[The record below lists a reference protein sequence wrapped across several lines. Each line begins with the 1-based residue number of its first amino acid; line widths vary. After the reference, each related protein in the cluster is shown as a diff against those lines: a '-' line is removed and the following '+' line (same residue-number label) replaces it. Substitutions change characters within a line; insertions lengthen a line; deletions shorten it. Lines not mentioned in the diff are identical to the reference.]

1 MRNLIAVDNL
11 SELRYIE
18 SCNPSLSNAPLILLS
33 SNFSYHSLVEFKKR
47 QFYSYDENITSS
59 DATRMDKDIHRIL
72 WKWFEDD
79 DGRDLSNVDG
89 CSLGIVFTPSVEII
103 LNTILRYQHGLA
115 SLLKSDDVVY
125 YCSRTEDIFIDV
137 LHSLQKKMHF
147 KCVEVEYNQDQK
159 YATLEDGIQTFDPN
173 GRKRDLSTS
182 FKLASLFKRVI
193 FRLLVT
199 FQVVDS
205 NNRVLLVPAGKLD
218 EYINDVTTNNNA
230 KDFAWMFPLS
240 GFADI
245 KKFFNRSTLSYYFCN
260 IGISNSRDIDIVTLK
275 LKENLKNFNDI
286 IDSSMMIDVFSRNI
300 FSYFEGALGY
310 YHSARITMTSLKPSL
325 VVVSDDGYENFIIAA
340 QAAVRNDIP
349 VAMIPHGIY
358 DWGYIELRL
367 GKYKLFDYL
376 FAFGKVD
383 ADNFILSGAPV
394 DNVKITS
401 FPYFERF
408 LPFVKGGKVSS
419 YKKVLILSPDFF
431 NFFPGEKISE
441 EYRFYEQICLLF
453 KKLNIEI
460 IGIKARH
467 HFHYQNLGID
477 NNMLDIGG
485 CSLNLLSGYKDFP
498 SYLDGV
504 DFVVGPASTA
514 LIEAGL
520 LGKDYYVYQHTFFQ
534 KMSTSMV
541 DALFDVV
548 NASFSIQQLEKNIIS
563 RCPYKSG
570 KSVRD
575 IIDLSGVNTKDDL
588 YSKFEAN
595 ISAVL

>member
-1 MRNLIAVDNL
+1 MRNLIAVDNI
-11 SELRYIE
+11 SELRFIE
-18 SCNPSLSNAPLILLS
+18 SYNPSLSNAPLILLS
-33 SNFSYHSLVEFKKR
+33 SNFSYQSLVEFKKR
-47 QFYSYDENITSS
+47 QFYSYDENITTS
-59 DATRMDKDIHRIL
+59 DVTRMDKDIHQIL

-79 DGRDLSNVDG
+79 GGRDLSNVDG
-89 CSLGIVFTPSVEII
+89 CSLGIVFTPSVEFI
-103 LNTILRYQHGLA
+103 LNTILRYQQGLG
-115 SLLKSDDVVY
+115 SLLRSDDVVY
-125 YCSRTEDIFIDV
+125 YSSQTEDIFIDV

-159 YATLEDGIQTFDPN
+159 YATLEGGTQTYDPN

-218 EYINDVTTNNNA
+218 EYINDVKTNNNV
-230 KDFAWMFPLS
+230 KDFAWIFPLS

-245 KKFFNRSTLSYYFCN
+245 KKFFNRSMLSYYFCN

-286 IDSSMMIDVFSRNI
+286 IDSSLLFDIFSRNI

-467 HFHYQNLGID
+467 HFHFENLGID
-477 NNMLDIGG
+477 NNVLDIGG
-485 CSLNLLSGYKDFP
+485 YSINLLSGYKDF
-498 SYLDGV
+498 SSHLDGV

-534 KMSTSMV
+534 KMSSSMV

-548 NASFSIQQLEKNIIS
+548 NASFSIEQLEKNIIS

>member
-1 MRNLIAVDNL
+1 MRNLIAVDNI

-18 SCNPSLSNAPLILLS
+18 SCNPSLRNAPLILLS
-33 SNFSYHSLVEFKKR
+33 SNFSYQSLVEFKKR
-47 QFYSYDENITSS
+47 QFYWYDETITAS
-59 DATRMDKDIHRIL
+59 DATRMDKDIHQIL

-79 DGRDLSNVDG
+79 DGRDLSNIDG
-89 CSLGIVFTPSVEII
+89 SSLGIIFAPSVEFI
-103 LNTILRYQHGLA
+103 LNTILRYQQGLG
-115 SLLKSDDVVY
+115 SLLSSDDVVY

-147 KCVEVEYNQDQK
+147 KCVEVEYNQGQK
-159 YATLEDGIQTFDPN
+159 YATLEGGTQTYDPN
-173 GRKRDLSTS
+173 GRKRDLFPL
-182 FKLASLFKRVI
+182 FKLASLVKRVI

-199 FQVVDS
+199 FQVVDD
-205 NNRVLLVPAGKLD
+205 NNRVLLLPAGKLD
-218 EYINDVTTNNNA
+218 EYINDVKTNNNV
-230 KDFAWMFPLS
+230 KGFAWIFPLS

-245 KKFFNRSTLSYYFCN
+245 KKFFSRSMLSYYFCN
-260 IGISNSRDIDIVTLK
+260 IGISNSRDVDIVKLK

-286 IDSSMMIDVFSRNI
+286 IDSSMMIDVFSRHI

-340 QAAVRNDIP
+340 QAAIRHGIP

-358 DWGYIELRL
+358 TWGYKELRY

-376 FAFGKVD
+376 FSFGKVD

-394 DNVKITS
+394 NNVKITS

-408 LPFVKGGKVSS
+408 LPIVKGGKASS
-419 YKKVLILSPDFF
+419 YKKVLILSPDFL

-441 EYRFYEQICLLF
+441 EYRFYEQICLFF

-460 IGIKARH
+460 VGIKSRH
-467 HFHYQNLGID
+467 HFNFQNLGID
-477 NNMLDIGG
+477 GNVLDIGD
-485 CSLNLLSGYKDFP
+485 CSMNLLSGYKDFP
-498 SYLDGV
+498 SHLDGV

-534 KMSTSMV
+534 KISTSMG

-548 NASFSIQQLEKNIIS
+548 NASFSIEQLEKNIIS

-575 IIDLSGVNTKDDL
+575 IIDLSGVNIKEDL
-588 YSKFEAN
+588 YSKFETN
-595 ISAVL
+595 ITTVL